1 MTLQEILE
9 SVKSGS
15 VSVEEAER
23 ILKKESYEEMLS
35 KLQTILNNLENNELN
50 LEDSMKSYEEG
61 VKLVNKIY
69 KTLNTYEG
77 KISVVKD
84 EREVEFSERDGD

>member
-1 MTLQEILE
+1 M
-9 SVKSGS
+9 
-15 VSVEEAER
+15 A
-23 ILKKESYEEMLS
+23 KKESYEEMLS
-35 KLQTILNNLENNELN
+35 KLQTILSNLENDELN

-77 KISVVKD
+77 KILVVK
-84 EREVEFSERDGD
+84 EQKEVEFSEWDGD